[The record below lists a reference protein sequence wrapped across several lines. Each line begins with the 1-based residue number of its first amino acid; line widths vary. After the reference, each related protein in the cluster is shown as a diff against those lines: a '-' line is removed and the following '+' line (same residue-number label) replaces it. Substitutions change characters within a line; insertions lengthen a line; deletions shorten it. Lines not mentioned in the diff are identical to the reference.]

1 MASVSRAK
9 GFSPVRSITG
19 APYNGAANVYFIP
32 ASDGTAVYIG
42 DVVKLAGDA
51 RSPAGVPT
59 VTRAGATDQMVGVVV
74 GILFSGIGDTMN
86 VPPVT
91 SLDTPVYRL
100 ASQDRYVLVADDP
113 NLVFEAQV
121 SGTIA
126 TADVGLNVSPTVTA
140 GSTATGVS
148 GEQVDAT
155 TKATTATLPFK
166 IVAIPQRPDNQI
178 TDAFV
183 NVYVVANNHVFKGG
197 TGTTG
202 T

>member
-59 VTRAGATDQMVGVVV
+59 VTRAGATDQMLGVVV

-86 VPPVT
+86 IPPVVP
-91 SLDTPVYRL
+91 LDTPVYRL
-100 ASQDRYVLVADDP
+100 ASTDRYVLVADDP
-113 NLVFEAQV
+113 NIVFEAQC
-121 SGTIA
+121 SGTLG
-126 TADVGLNVSPTVTA
+126 TADIGLNVSPTTTA
-140 GSTATGVS
+140 GSTTTGVS
-148 GEQVDAT
+148 GEQIDLS

-166 IVAIPQRPDNQI
+166 LVAIPQRPDNQI
-178 TDAFV
+178 TDSFV
-183 NVYVVANNHVFKGG
+183 NAYVVANNHVFKGG